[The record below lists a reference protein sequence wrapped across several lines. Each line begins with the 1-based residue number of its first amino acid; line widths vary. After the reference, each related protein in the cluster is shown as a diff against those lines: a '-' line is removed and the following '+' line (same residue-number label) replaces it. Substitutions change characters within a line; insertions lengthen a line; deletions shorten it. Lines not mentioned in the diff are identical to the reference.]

1 MNVYERLSTGVLR
14 PPNLSAR
21 TPTLS
26 ESGGRG
32 LMYPRCAMDLPQT
45 KVSYELLSNSPIKV
59 PLSNMEIFSLPV
71 QYT

>member
-14 PPNLSAR
+14 PPHLSVR

-45 KVSYELLSNSPIKV
+45 KVGYEHLPDSSIKV
-59 PLSNMEIFSLPV
+59 LFNNMRKKIFCF
-71 QYT
+71 